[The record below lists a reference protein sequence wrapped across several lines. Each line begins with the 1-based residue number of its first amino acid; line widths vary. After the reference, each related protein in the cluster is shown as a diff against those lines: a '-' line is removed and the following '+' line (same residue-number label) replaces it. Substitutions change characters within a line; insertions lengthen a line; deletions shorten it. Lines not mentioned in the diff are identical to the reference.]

1 MITLKS
7 LLVEA
12 QSALQAWNKEI
23 RKPEYT
29 PLTTEQFKKIKQL
42 MTDPETTDVE
52 KKKIKEK
59 VIKSNYRLVP
69 KIIYSS
75 GWDKLGVPVEDLVVE
90 GIRGLFEAW
99 DKFDWTKDYKYG
111 TYAYHF
117 VKRNVLD
124 FYKQYGKTVKYPENV
139 MQSALEKDKELAK
152 QGLEPEP
159 VYRQL
164 SLDLPMGGSG
174 DDVFTLQDVIPSED
188 DESESGMDVNAMVG
202 KLKGIIQT
210 LPKQEYRKIATYN
223 FIKVP
228 LEGYA
233 PKTPLEWGKE
243 LGVNTETARNWI
255 NKINDFVRKKFK

>member
-7 LLVEA
+7 ILLEA
-12 QSALQAWNKEI
+12 PTALQAWNKEI

-29 PLTTEQFKKIKQL
+29 PLTLEQFKKVKQL
-42 MTDPETTDVE
+42 MVDPETSDQE

-59 VIKSNYRLVP
+59 VIKSNYRLVS

-75 GWDKLGVPVEDLVVE
+75 GWDKLGVPVEDLILE

-99 DKFDWTKDYKYG
+99 DKFDWTTDYKYG

-117 VKRNVLD
+117 IKRNVLD
-124 FYKQYGKTVKYPENV
+124 FYKQYGKVIKYPENV
-139 MQSALEKDKELAK
+139 LQAALDKDKELAK
-152 QGLEPEP
+152 QGLESDP
-159 VYRQL
+159 VFKQL
-164 SLDLPMGGSG
+164 SLDMPMGGSG
-174 DDVFTLQDVIPSED
+174 DDAYTLQDVIPSED
-188 DESESGMDVNAMVG
+188 GDEESGMDVNTMVS
-202 KLKGIIQT
+202 KLKEIIKG
-210 LPKQEYRKIATYN
+210 LPKPEYRKIATYN

-228 LEGYA
+228 LEGAA

-255 NKINDFVRKKFK
+255 NKISDYIRKKFK